1 MYCYRNKHWS
11 FFLPFIL
18 DNSLN
23 NIITDSYLQIRLI
36 YDVAKVIQT
45 CVYMFMDNFV

>member
-11 FFLPFIL
+11 FFLLFIL

-45 CVYMFMDNFV
+45 GVYMFMDNFV